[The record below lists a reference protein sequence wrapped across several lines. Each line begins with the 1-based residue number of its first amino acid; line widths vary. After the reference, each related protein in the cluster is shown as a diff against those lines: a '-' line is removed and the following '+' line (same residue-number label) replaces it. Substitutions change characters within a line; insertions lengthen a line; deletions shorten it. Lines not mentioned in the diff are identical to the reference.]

1 MSADHPGA
9 PLGLLLLEDSPADSR
24 LLVESLRERVNNGTV
39 VIQTVRRL
47 ADALRELKR
56 FRFSCVLVDLGLPDG
71 EGVAN
76 VARIREA
83 DEAIAIVVLTG
94 LADQR
99 AADEAF
105 RLGAQDY
112 LIKGER
118 LGEELLEFVH
128 RAIDK
133 RLGCQGAQRGA
144 SPGQKGVP
152 TAPRF
157 QPWVYVGR
165 GAFVGV
171 HCAWPLDAEG
181 LASILSTWRTWVQSS
196 AVSGR
201 LSFSLPSVGLLT
213 AMGQLST
220 AVSKGGVPP
229 TELAVRIPIVDSD
242 RTEALISPLTALRAS
257 GMDVWLEGWRPGN
270 APLETLT
277 QLPLDGLVFDPD
289 LVASVAQE
297 PAEASLRFVRV
308 SLALGGAL
316 GLRVLADGVC
326 LADQHAR
333 MALLGCGLM
342 QGNWYCPAESAADLP
357 ARWRKGPWGLPR

>member
-1 MSADHPGA
+1 MSVGDSGA

-24 LLVESLRERVNNGTV
+24 LLMESLRERVNDGTV
-39 VIQTVRRL
+39 VIQTVRCL

-71 EGVAN
+71 EGVAT
-76 VARIREA
+76 VSRIREA
-83 DEAIAIVVLTG
+83 DDAIAIVVLTG

-118 LGEELLEFVH
+118 LGNELLEFVQK
-128 RAIDK
+128 AIDK
-133 RLGCQGAQRGA
+133 RPGGHGSQRP
-144 SPGQKGVP
+144 SSGQP
-152 TAPRF
+152 PALAAPRF
-157 QPWVYVGR
+157 QPWVYIGR

-171 HCAWPLDAEG
+171 HCAWPNDAEG
-181 LASILSTWRTWVQSS
+181 LASILSTWRAWVQSS

-213 AMGQLST
+213 AMGELSS
-220 AVSKGGVPP
+220 AVAKGGVPA

-242 RTEALISPLTALRAS
+242 RTEALIPPLTALRAS

-277 QLPLDGLVFDPD
+277 QLPLDGLVFDPS
-289 LVASVAQE
+289 LVAAVTQE
-297 PAEASLRFVRV
+297 PAETSLRFVRV

-342 QGNWYCPAESAADLP
+342 QGNWFCPAESAADLP
-357 ARWRKGPWGLPR
+357 ARWRKGPWGLLR